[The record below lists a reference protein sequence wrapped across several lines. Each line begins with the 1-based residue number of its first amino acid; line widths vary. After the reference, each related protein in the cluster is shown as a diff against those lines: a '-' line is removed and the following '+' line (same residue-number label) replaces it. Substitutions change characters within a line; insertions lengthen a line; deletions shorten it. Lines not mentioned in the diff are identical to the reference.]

1 MQNMLVKK
9 FLSLELSESKVLKI
23 TIVRKL
29 SLLMDILG
37 QLNSLAPVAVIESD
51 LYNRVRQ

>member
-9 FLSLELSESKVLKI
+9 FLSLELSELKVLKI

-29 SLLMDILG
+29 SLSTDFLG
-37 QLNSLAPVAVIESD
+37 KLNSLASVVVIESD
-51 LYNRVRQ
+51 LYSQVRQ